1 MLKNLIDK
9 ISYLDVYKCLKACYE
24 LDHNTIIGHLHVLYQ
39 WRNMEPIPS
48 NMVIVAQMVED
59 PEGSYWHINGEIP
72 DSEYDSC
79 GLDFTPWAE
88 WLGMEYR
95 KPKDLSD
102 EEFVAHCL
110 WEATFYGFT
119 EDAIKNIYQEV
130 CENIDEV
137 IEELK
142 PFEKPLDIQSVL
154 R

>member
-1 MLKNLIDK
+1 MLKNLIDTV
-9 ISYLDVYKCLKACYE
+9 SYLDVYKCLIACYD
-24 LDHNTIIGHLHVLYQ
+24 LDHATALKHLHVLYQ
-39 WRNMEPIPS
+39 WRGIEPVRS
-48 NMVIVAQMVED
+48 NMVIVAQKIED
-59 PEGSYWHINGEIP
+59 PEGDYWHINGEIP

-88 WLGMEYR
+88 WLGMEFR

-119 EDAIKNIYQEV
+119 EGAILNIYREV
-130 CENIDEV
+130 CDNIDEV
-137 IEELK
+137 VAELAPYNK
-142 PFEKPLDIQSVL
+142 SLDIQSVL